1 MEIAAKRL
9 LIAIVLVLGFSATA
23 YAAPCPPMPFI
34 FQQGAPFNAPQVNTD
49 FGHLR
54 DCINTNDNVSGPVN
68 PYVPGVVGDGS
79 TDNCAALT
87 SYIASHAITGR
98 MTLTLPTG
106 VFLSSC
112 SLTFNNVSASIRGD
126 GAGVTEIVFSA
137 GNGLVF
143 NTALNNM
150 VDISNIALT
159 TFQVN
164 ANSAV
169 KVSYTAA
176 GFNNRD
182 TTKLTMRDVM
192 IKGTNQTTQ
201 SWNKC
206 LELIDVNGVMIDHL
220 DCFGIQ
226 GALGTAGNAQAD
238 NTVTAY
244 GITIAGTNY
253 PTDFKISNSNFWSL
267 NDSIYAVDT
276 KAEGI
281 NVTSSVFVNVGR
293 AVMWVTGVA
302 NAGRPQLVFTGN
314 HVNSY
319 SGCIELKGV
328 LESVIANN
336 LFYHNPG
343 ATSAQT
349 CVLLTSTQ
357 AVNVHSN
364 QFENFSSA
372 ATTGVSLAYDA
383 TYPAPPFDN
392 VIANNIFGSQSSLY
406 TQGIILNASA
416 YQTRV
421 SGNQFG
427 GNISTRITDNTTLSP
442 GQDNIYGRPVIVV
455 KRANSNQSIPDAVP
469 TLVSWDVVQYQ
480 TAGWG
485 FTAPSTVV
493 AIPASR
499 SAVQIK
505 CTANVAFEA
514 NVTGARSMQML
525 KNGVYDVPLPIV
537 QANAS
542 QAPLTTDLQ
551 GSTGVLN
558 VVAGDVISV
567 QVAQNSSVPLNV
579 IAQYTWLSC
588 EMME

>member
-1 MEIAAKRL
+1 MRKL
-9 LIAIVLVLGFSATA
+9 LAFLLGTLL
-23 YAAPCPPMPFI
+23 APTVQA
-34 FQQGAPFNAPQVNTD
+34 QQVPHPSEV
-49 FGHLR
+49 
-54 DCINTNDNVSGPVN
+54 
-68 PYVPGVVGDGS
+68 YVPGVVGNGT

-87 SYIASHAITGR
+87 AYITSRAAAGK
-98 MTLTLPTG
+98 MTLNLPTG
-106 VFLSSC
+106 VFISSC
-112 SLTFNNVSASIRGD
+112 SLPFNNVSVSIRGD
-126 GAGVTEIVFSA
+126 GPSVTELRFTGA
-137 GNGLVF
+137 NNGLVF
-143 NTALNNM
+143 NTSLQNM
-150 VDISNIALT
+150 VDVSSIALT
-159 TFQVN
+159 TTQVN
-164 ANSAV
+164 LNSAI
-169 KVSYTAA
+169 KVSYTASS
-176 GFNNRD
+176 FNNRD
-182 TTKLTMRDVM
+182 TTKLTIRDVM
-192 IKGTNQTTQ
+192 TKGADQKTQ

-206 LELIDVNGVMIDHL
+206 LDLSDVNGVMVDHL

-226 GALGTAGNAQAD
+226 GAPGTAGYAQAD
-238 NTVTAY
+238 NTVTSY
-244 GITIAGTNY
+244 GIVIAGVNY
-253 PTDFKISNSNFWSL
+253 PTDYKISNSNFWSL
-267 NDSIYAVDT
+267 NNSIYAVDT

-281 NVTSSVFVNVGR
+281 NVTSSVFVNVDR
-293 AVMWVTGVA
+293 AVVWVTGVA

-328 LESVIANN
+328 LESIIANN

-349 CVLLTSTQ
+349 CVLLASTQ
-357 AVNVHSN
+357 SVLVSGNG
-364 QFENFSSA
+364 FENFSA
-372 ATTGVSLAYDA
+372 QPTTGVSLAYDA
-383 TYPAPPFDN
+383 AYPAPPFDN
-392 VIANNIFGSQSSLY
+392 VITNNTFSSQSDTY
-406 TQGIILNASA
+406 TQGIILNAGA

-455 KRANSNQSIPDAVP
+455 KRANSHQSIPAAVP

-480 TAGWG
+480 TTGWG
-485 FTAPSTVV
+485 FTAPSTVI

-514 NVTGARSMQML
+514 NVDGARSMQIL
-525 KNGVYDVPLPIV
+525 KNGVYDVPLPVV

-558 VVAGDVISV
+558 VVAGDAISV
-567 QVAQNSSVPLNV
+567 QVAQNSSVPLNI